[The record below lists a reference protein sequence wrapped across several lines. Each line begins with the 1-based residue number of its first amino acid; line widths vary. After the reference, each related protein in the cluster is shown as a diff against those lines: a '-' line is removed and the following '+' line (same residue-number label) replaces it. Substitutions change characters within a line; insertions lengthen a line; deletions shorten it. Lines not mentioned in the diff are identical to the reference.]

1 MKQWVERRTDVNGV
15 RLAVF
20 EFAEPGRVASV
31 GRDDVASVGPDGVAS
46 AGLDDRPTVLF
57 VHGWPDTHHV
67 WTQVAAQLADDVRVV
82 AYDTRGLGS
91 SDSPRGV
98 SAYRIETLADDLY
111 AVARSVSPDAP
122 VHVVAHD
129 WGSIQSW
136 EAMSRDDAAEH
147 FASFTTI
154 SGPCLDH
161 VGVLF
166 RENISHPTPRRVL
179 DTVLQSIFSTYILL
193 LHLPLGPTLISA
205 TVGSP
210 GAWKRFLHLMD
221 GTPAEQI
228 VVAPSLRRDMRS
240 GARYYRAN
248 MVRKVVAPNPRT
260 TKVPVLE
267 LVNTR
272 DFAVRTHLLR
282 NTGRFAPDLTRLES
296 PTPHWVPTT
305 NPGYIADTIRDFL
318 GRLASRRST
327 VTTSDRASIR

>member
-1 MKQWVERRTDVNGV
+1 MKQWVERRAEVNGA

-20 EFAEPGRVASV
+20 EFDEPVSIEPASIELGR
-31 GRDDVASVGPDGVAS
+31 S
-46 AGLDDRPTVLF
+46 ARGATVDDRPTVVF

-67 WTQVAAQLADDVRVV
+67 WTEVARRLADDVRVV

-111 AVARSVSPDAP
+111 AVAGAVSPDAP

-136 EAMSRDDAAEH
+136 EAMSRDDAADH

-154 SGPCLDH
+154 SGPSLDH
-161 VGVLF
+161 VGILL
-166 RENISHPTPRRVL
+166 RENISHPTPRRLL
-179 DTVLQSIFSTYILL
+179 DTLVQSFFSTYILL

-205 TVGSP
+205 TLGSP
-210 GAWKRFLHLMD
+210 TAWRRFLRLVD

-228 VVAPSLRRDMRS
+228 VVAPTLRRDMRS

-248 MVRKVVAPNPRT
+248 MIRKVGKPNPRVT
-260 TKVPVLE
+260 DVPILE

-282 NTGRFAPDLTRLES
+282 NTGRFAPDLTRQES

-305 NPGYIADTIRDFL
+305 NPAYVADSVRDFV
-318 GRLASRRST
+318 RRITSRRAGQPATDSR
-327 VTTSDRASIR
+327 VSAR